1 MTAVAEITGLRV
13 ETGGR
18 AIVDGVDLRVLPGR
32 VTALVGASGSGKTT
46 TGLALLGEFPAGA
59 LVRGD
64 VRVPEGLVGY
74 VPQHPGAV
82 LNPARRVGALLVDIA
97 RLRVRSLPRSARR
110 DAARERVARALALA
124 QLPEGREL
132 LRRFP
137 HQLSGGQQRAGRGR
151 RAGRRPLALR
161 RGT

>member
-82 LNPARRVGALLVDIA
+82 LNPARRVGALLGVDAFHDHGLAALEGVDPAGEA
-97 RLRVRSLPRSARR
+97 RPLLLP
-110 DAARERVARALALA
+110 L
-124 QLPEGREL
+124 
-132 LRRFP
+132 
-137 HQLSGGQQRAGRGR
+137 AGR
-151 RAGRRPLALR
+151 
-161 RGT
+161 

>member
-82 LNPARRVGALLVDIA
+82 LNPARRVGALLGDIA
-97 RLRVRSLPRSARR
+97 RLRPACG
-110 DAARERVARALALA
+110 DATGSV
-124 QLPEGREL
+124 PMTY
-132 LRRFP
+132 
-137 HQLSGGQQRAGRGR
+137 SGGSSSTRIAPMC
-151 RAGRRPLALR
+151 AS
-161 RGT
+161 

>member
-18 AIVDGVDLRVLPGR
+18 AIVDGVDLRVLPGTI
-32 VTALVGASGSGKTT
+32 TALVGASGSGKTT

-74 VPQHPGAV
+74 VPQHPGTV
-82 LNPARRVGALLVDIA
+82 LNPARRVGALLGDIA

-110 DAARERVARALALA
+110 AAARERVARALALA

-137 HQLSGGQQRAGRGR
+137 TSSPAGSSSASCWR
-151 RAGRRPLALR
+151 RRCCWAPG
-161 RGT
+161 